1 MGASARRPAT
11 RGSSAPRT
19 ARTANGSVT
28 ARRDRPQ
35 AAGVAV
41 QVRRAVTV
49 ISACLA
55 VIALVATAAVAAV
68 ALPGVGSAEAT
79 GTAVAVVQ
87 PGQSLWEIASSTGTS
102 DVPGTVATIVELNS
116 LEDSTIHAGQRLTVP
131 VH

>member
-1 MGASARRPAT
+1 MGASMRRPAARRP
-11 RGSSAPRT
+11 SAPR
-19 ARTANGSVT
+19 AADGSVT
-28 ARRDRPQ
+28 ARNDRAQ
-35 AAGVAV
+35 AAGAAV
-41 QVRRAVTV
+41 QVRRAVAA
-49 ISACLA
+49 IGACLA
-55 VIALVATAAVAAV
+55 MIALVATAAVAAV
-68 ALPGVGSAEAT
+68 TLSGMGSAEAT